1 VALAGIDEATTER
14 ALKGIRYLWAAA
26 GCSSPGLLFGLA
38 TIQAEG
44 RDDDPIDRS
53 FPGAGQTQAAA

>member
-1 VALAGIDEATTER
+1 
-14 ALKGIRYLWAAA
+14 LKGIRYLWAAA